1 MPVRMWRNGNIIHCC
16 DALNSEIN
24 KRCGQKQ
31 KTNKKQWKELQ
42 FQPYSRLHVEQ
53 HFVLPAPPASSLL
66 PPGWAQPAST
76 SHPLPTCPPRTCST
90 WLEAAGADRELS
102 GSPQGSC
109 PSDPAARGQVHP
121 RDGLHISQSSG
132 QILLFLGRFRRPLPS
147 SVQLRGP
154 HGGWASQG
162 LGPVTPAG

>member
-66 PPGWAQPAST
+66 LTAT
-76 SHPLPTCPPRTCST
+76 
-90 WLEAAGADRELS
+90 
-102 GSPQGSC
+102 
-109 PSDPAARGQVHP
+109 
-121 RDGLHISQSSG
+121 
-132 QILLFLGRFRRPLPS
+132 LPS
-147 SVQLRGP
+147 SPPSSPSFPPFLAFPNLP
-154 HGGWASQG
+154 HPTFFFSLFSSSSQCFSPSSLSTQATLCCLSMCPSTASSSKRVPT
-162 LGPVTPAG
+162 LDWV